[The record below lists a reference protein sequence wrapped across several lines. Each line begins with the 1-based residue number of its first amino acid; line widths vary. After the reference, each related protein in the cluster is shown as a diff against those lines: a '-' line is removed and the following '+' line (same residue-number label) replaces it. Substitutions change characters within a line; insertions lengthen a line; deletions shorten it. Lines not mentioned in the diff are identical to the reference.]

1 MFYVVRRNEG
11 DHLQNMLL
19 VMNVSLSVMLII
31 NCRVLGLTVNGMLV
45 FNGNDSKG
53 MGS

>member
-31 NCRVLGLTVNGMLV
+31 NCRVLGLSLRVSDPWKNLLWM
-45 FNGNDSKG
+45 S
-53 MGS
+53 